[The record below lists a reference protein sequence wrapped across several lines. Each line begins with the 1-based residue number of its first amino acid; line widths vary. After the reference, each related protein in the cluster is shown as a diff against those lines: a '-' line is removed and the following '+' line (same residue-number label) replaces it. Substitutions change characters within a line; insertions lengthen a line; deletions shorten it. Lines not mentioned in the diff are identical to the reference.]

1 MALSTKVIKNRIRS
15 IGNTKKITKAMEMVS
30 AVKMRKSVNAVLN
43 SRAYA
48 QTAWSVVLNL
58 AKRINAQ
65 DHPLLNRRE
74 SLKKTAVILI
84 SSNRALCG
92 GFNSQ
97 IINKALNYAANEKSE
112 SQEFIVMG
120 KKGAEFLARLK
131 KDVVAEF
138 DKPDMLVSAED
149 IAPIV
154 KMVIK
159 DFIDGKYDKVS
170 VAYTDYISALVQK
183 PRVLTLLPFSIAE
196 DKDLG
201 SVNKTSQKENEETN
215 QGIDSL
221 EYVFE
226 PNKDEILNLFLP
238 RLIETQLYQAMLES
252 LASEHSA
259 RMMAMKNASS
269 SASDMIADLTLMFN
283 QARQAGITREI
294 AEICGSKA
302 ALE

>member
-1 MALSTKVIKNRIRS
+1 
-15 IGNTKKITKAMEMVS
+15 
-30 AVKMRKSVNAVLN
+30 
-43 SRAYA
+43 
-48 QTAWSVVLNL
+48 
-58 AKRINAQ
+58 
-65 DHPLLNRRE
+65 
-74 SLKKTAVILI
+74 
-84 SSNRALCG
+84 
-92 GFNSQ
+92 
-97 IINKALNYAANEKSE
+97 
-112 SQEFIVMG
+112 
-120 KKGAEFLARLK
+120 
-131 KDVVAEF
+131 
-138 DKPDMLVSAED
+138 
-149 IAPIV
+149 
-154 KMVIK
+154 
-159 DFIDGKYDKVS
+159 
-170 VAYTDYISALVQK
+170 VQK